1 MARSPQ
7 SFEKRQRE
15 RRKAQKRAE
24 KMERRL
30 IRTEEKRLA
39 KQEGRLDGAPV
50 VERSEEGE
58 LMDDEAERGDE
69 S

>member
-39 KQEGRLDGAPV
+39 KEEGRLDGAPV
-50 VERSEEGE
+50 VERSLEGE
-58 LMDDEAERGDE
+58 LLDGEEPEEA
-69 S
+69 

>member
-50 VERSEEGE
+50 VERSQEGE
-58 LMDDEAERGDE
+58 LLGDE
-69 S
+69 RDDGERA